1 MTELLYKTQD
11 LVNRLNATN
20 SSNDKLDILKQYAN
34 DEDIKELLLYVYSPY
49 KQYGVTSA
57 NCKKKS
63 ELCHEQYLG
72 SLICMLNNLE
82 TRVWT
87 GHEAISYVNG
97 FVSNY
102 KEYEDLIY
110 NILDKDLKTRANISL
125 INKAIPNCIPV
136 FKVALAEKYDG
147 KLDLENE
154 TWYYSRKLDGV
165 RCIIRKEGD
174 SVKAYSRSGKEFHT
188 LQNVLDDAAKISGDF
203 VLDGELCLASSGN
216 TDDFQ
221 GVMKEIRRKDHTIP
235 NPLYYAFDYLT
246 LEEFDSKVSTST
258 FRTRISELENTLVH
272 MELNDTLAFLPQ
284 LRILRMEQVQ
294 DLLKEADDLG
304 QEGIILRK
312 DDTYKGKRSKDI
324 LKVKS
329 FHDAEY
335 TVKGIES
342 GNIRHIVNGSEVE
355 STMLSN
361 VIIEHK
367 GNEVGVGSGFSIEER
382 MEFQADPSKIIG
394 KVLTI
399 QYFEESKNKEGEYS
413 LRFPTVKIIHGDK
426 RSC

>member
-1 MTELLYKTQD
+1 MTETLYKLQD

-20 SSNDKLDILKQYAN
+20 SSNDKLDVLKLYSDDA
-34 DEDIKELLLYVYSPY
+34 DIQKLLLYIYSPY

-57 NCKKKS
+57 NCKKNG
-63 ELCHEQYLG
+63 EIVHEHYLG
-72 SLICMLNNLE
+72 SLECLLDNLHN
-82 TRVWT
+82 RVWT
-87 GHEAISYVNG
+87 GHEAIAYVNG
-97 FVSNY
+97 FVQNHSKY
-102 KEYEDLIY
+102 GQLIW
-110 NILDKDLKTRANISL
+110 NIIDKDLKTRANISL
-125 INKAIPNCIPV
+125 INKAIPNCIPT
-136 FKVALAEKYDG
+136 FDVALAEKWKG

-165 RCIIRKEGD
+165 RCIIRKEGNT
-174 SVKAYSRSGKEFHT
+174 VKAYSRSGKEFHT

-203 VLDGELCLASSGN
+203 VLDGELCLASAGT

-221 GVMKEIRRKDHTIP
+221 GVMKEIRKKDHTIP
-235 NPLYYAFDYLT
+235 NPLYYAFDYLS
-246 LEEFDSKVSTST
+246 LEEFDSKVSETT
-258 FRTRISELENTLVH
+258 FGDRIKNLIVKAWGV
-272 MELNDTLAFLPQ
+272 DTTIQALPQ
-284 LRILRMEQVQ
+284 MEITSIEQVQ

-304 QEGIILRK
+304 QEGIIIRK

-342 GNIRHIVNGSEVE
+342 GRIRHIVNGGEVE

-382 MEFQADPSKIIG
+382 IRFQADPALIIG

-399 QYFEESKNKEGEYS
+399 QYFEESQNKQGEYS
-413 LRFPTVKIIHGDK
+413 LRFPTIKIIHGDE
-426 RSC
+426 RTV

>member
-1 MTELLYKTQD
+1 MTETLYKLQD

-20 SSNDKLDILKQYAN
+20 SSNDKLDVLKLYS
-34 DEDIKELLLYVYSPY
+34 DDKDIQKLLLYIYSPY

-57 NCKKKS
+57 NCKKNG
-63 ELCHEQYLG
+63 EIVHEHYLG
-72 SLICMLNNLE
+72 SLECLLDNLHN
-82 TRVWT
+82 RVWT
-87 GHEAISYVNG
+87 GHEAIAYVNG
-97 FVSNY
+97 FVQNHSKY
-102 KEYEDLIY
+102 GQLIW
-110 NILDKDLKTRANISL
+110 NIIDKDLKTRANISL
-125 INKAIPNCIPV
+125 INKAIPNCIPT
-136 FKVALAEKYDG
+136 FDVALAEKWKG

-165 RCIIRKEGD
+165 RCIIRKEGNT
-174 SVKAYSRSGKEFHT
+174 VKAYSRSGKEFHT

-203 VLDGELCLASSGN
+203 VLDGELCLASAGT

-221 GVMKEIRRKDHTIP
+221 GVMKEIRKKDHTIP
-235 NPLYYAFDYLT
+235 NPLYYAFDYLS
-246 LEEFDSKVSTST
+246 LEEFDSKVSETT
-258 FRTRISELENTLVH
+258 FGNRIKNLIVKAWGV
-272 MELNDTLAFLPQ
+272 DTTIQALPQ
-284 LRILRMEQVQ
+284 MEITSIEQVQ

-304 QEGIILRK
+304 QEGIIIRK

-342 GNIRHIVNGSEVE
+342 GRIRHIVNGGEVE

-382 MEFQADPSKIIG
+382 IRFQADPALIIG

-399 QYFEESKNKEGEYS
+399 QYFEESQNKQGEYS
-413 LRFPTVKIIHGDK
+413 LRFPTIKIIHGDE
-426 RSC
+426 RTV